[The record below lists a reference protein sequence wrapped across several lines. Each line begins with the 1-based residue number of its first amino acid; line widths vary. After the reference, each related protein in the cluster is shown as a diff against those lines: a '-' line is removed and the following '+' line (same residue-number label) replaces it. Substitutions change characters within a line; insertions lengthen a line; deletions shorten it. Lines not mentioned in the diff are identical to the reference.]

1 MSDDAAKH
9 FKVKIVAAIMYVR
22 KMTLK
27 GDVVSAIEKTLLT
40 SPASYPYLDTLTK
53 TFLASTGLHS
63 WKHEDIFA
71 RESTRRLALFWNANG
86 AFRGNNRQK
95 PFQFQK
101 LDLEQIYIYW
111 IGMPV
116 ADSPIST
123 NDDKRLNFNTLSDLT
138 YNDNGQGTSSTDY
151 PNHFIVFFYLISTQ

>member
-9 FKVKIVAAIMYVR
+9 FKVKIVAANMYVR

-40 SPASYPYLDTLTK
+40 SPASYPYLETLTK

-71 RESTRRLALFWNANG
+71 RESIRRLALFWNANG
-86 AFRGNNRQK
+86 ALRGNNRQK
-95 PFQFQK
+95 PFRFQK
-101 LDLEQIYIYW
+101 FDLEQIYI
-111 IGMPV
+111 
-116 ADSPIST
+116 
-123 NDDKRLNFNTLSDLT
+123 
-138 YNDNGQGTSSTDY
+138 
-151 PNHFIVFFYLISTQ
+151 H